1 VRVVSIIQAKRVQL
15 FWQNNRGLSM
25 ANRRK
30 SALGFLCFPGFIVGN
45 ERFFRKTEQIA
56 TPKLTD
62 QAFVATGR
70 TIRSLACL
78 LARLPVCY
86 FSDLPATFLT

>member
-30 SALGFLCFPGFIVGN
+30 SALGFPGFLCFPGFLVGD
-45 ERFFRKTEQIA
+45 ERFLEKPNKFLAQGSQIRL
-56 TPKLTD
+56 LTLT
-62 QAFVATGR
+62 AERFVR
-70 TIRSLACL
+70 
-78 LARLPVCY
+78 
-86 FSDLPATFLT
+86 